1 MTFRASQPNFS
12 KGELAPQLYGR
23 FDADA
28 YSSALKKAR
37 NVLILKYGGLT
48 KRPGT
53 RLVGEVLDDSA
64 DNRLIPFQFSLEQTY
79 AIELG
84 QGYLSPC
91 ALGGRVIETELAIT
105 GVSSASQAVITAA
118 YHGYAVGNLV
128 ALSGIAG
135 AIGELLNGR
144 VWEVVAVGGTDQ
156 FTINANTAGLAAF
169 TSATGGITRT
179 EAPDADPTP
188 PVVPPPVEPP
198 LPPDI
203 FDGWRDYGYFF

>member
-128 ALSGIAG
+128 ALSGISG
-135 AIGELLNGR
+135 K
-144 VWEVVAVGGTDQ
+144 
-156 FTINANTAGLAAF
+156 LA
-169 TSATGGITRT
+169 TC
-179 EAPDADPTP
+179 
-188 PVVPPPVEPP
+188 
-198 LPPDI
+198 
-203 FDGWRDYGYFF
+203 

>member
-1 MTFRASQPNFS
+1 MTFRAAIPNFS

-79 AIELG
+79 AIEMG

-105 GVSSASQAVITAA
+105 GVSNASEAVITAA
-118 YHGYAVGNLV
+118 YHGYASGNLV

-135 AIGELLNGR
+135 EIGDVLNGR
-144 VWEVVAVGGTDQ
+144 VWQVISVGGTNQ
-156 FTINANTAGLAAF
+156 FTINANTVGLAAF
-169 TSATGGITRT
+169 TTATGGITRV
-179 EAPDADPTP
+179 ASPDPDPVP
-188 PVVPPPVEPP
+188 PVVPDPVEPS

-203 FDGWRDYGYFF
+203 FGGWKFEDYI

>member
-1 MTFRASQPNFS
+1 MTFRATTPNFS

-23 FDADA
+23 FDTDA
-28 YSSALKKAR
+28 FASAVKKAR
-37 NVLILKYGGLT
+37 NVIVLKYGGLT

-53 RLVGEVLDDSA
+53 RIVGEVLEDSS

-84 QGYLSPC
+84 QGYMAPC

-105 GVSSASQAVITAA
+105 GVTNAPEAVVEAA
-118 YHGYAVGNLV
+118 YHGYAVGNFL

-135 AIGELLNGR
+135 AIGDLLNGR
-144 VWEVVAVGGTDQ
+144 VWQVVAVPDDNH
-156 FTINANTAGLAAF
+156 FAINANTVGLAAF
-169 TSATGGITRT
+169 TTATGGITRT
-179 EAPDADPTP
+179 GAPDPEPVAPT
-188 PVVPPPVEPP
+188 VPDPVEPA

-203 FDGWRDYGYFF
+203 FGWWKFGGFY